1 MNRKTKS
8 ALSYTGV
15 SWSNKQIHDSPKS
28 RKEKKADRKKIQEEK
43 NAFYKKELLSSK
55 NKITHYLKIFLIYSD
70 NEHNFDESYLEKIHA
85 LSLDKKIELS
95 IWLNTRNNRIKLN
108 ALKKLY
114 GFIDKR
120 HDY

>member
-55 NKITHYLKIFLIYSD
+55 NKILVILPVLLKISIAPECL
-70 NEHNFDESYLEKIHA
+70 NE
-85 LSLDKKIELS
+85 
-95 IWLNTRNNRIKLN
+95 
-108 ALKKLY
+108 
-114 GFIDKR
+114 
-120 HDY
+120 